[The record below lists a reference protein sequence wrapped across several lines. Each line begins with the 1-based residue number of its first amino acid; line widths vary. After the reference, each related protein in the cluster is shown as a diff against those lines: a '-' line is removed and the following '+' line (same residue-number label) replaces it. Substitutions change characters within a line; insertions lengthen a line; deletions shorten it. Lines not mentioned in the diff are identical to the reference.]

1 MTPETMF
8 VFQVNNFHSRKIF
21 CVSYFFHVAKQQL
34 RNNEITFEICL
45 FFQSHFIY
53 AGNTLGSSNRTIR
66 ISGKWMTIKY
76 ISHNTILI
84 FCTEAQSLNHPNST
98 FIFVAHFHS
107 PKLWTRPL
115 LLFRPPGQN
124 IIKAT
129 TAAFAVRKWSHVF
142 NKLQTNSFIIT
153 IIFHTFRFV
162 KLIFLLDSLVV
173 CVYTLNLW
181 KWET

>member
-1 MTPETMF
+1 MF

-84 FCTEAQSLNHPNST
+84 FCTEAQSLNHPTRHLYSLLIST
-98 FIFVAHFHS
+98 RLNFERGRFCSFDHRAKTSSKQPQQHS
-107 PKLWTRPL
+107 LFENGVTFSINCRQTHSSSLSSFTLSDLSSWFFYSTC
-115 LLFRPPGQN
+115 LLF
-124 IIKAT
+124 
-129 TAAFAVRKWSHVF
+129 
-142 NKLQTNSFIIT
+142 
-153 IIFHTFRFV
+153 
-162 KLIFLLDSLVV
+162 V
-173 CVYTLNLW
+173 CTLNLW